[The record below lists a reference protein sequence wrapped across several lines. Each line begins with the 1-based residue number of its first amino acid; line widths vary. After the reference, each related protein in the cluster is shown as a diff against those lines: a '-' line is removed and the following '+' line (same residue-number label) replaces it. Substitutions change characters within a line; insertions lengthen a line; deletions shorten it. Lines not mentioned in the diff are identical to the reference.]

1 MEIVSALFAPP
12 SQNNANQGVGRERPA
27 GQLKLV
33 QDAAEQQAAGAVK
46 LAEQPTANNKSP
58 QASLG
63 HLLDLWA

>member
-12 SQNNANQGVGRERPA
+12 NLSNANQRVDRERPA

-33 QDAAEQQAAGAVK
+33 QDVAEQQAAGAVK
-46 LAEQPTANNKSP
+46 LAEQTTANNKAP
-58 QASLG
+58 QGSLG